1 MVDSYGDGDV
11 PIFDRLFLGGPRSL
25 RGFAYRDISPR
36 SVDDPEEPIGGN
48 SSFYATAEYTVPLW
62 NKIRGAVFYDIG
74 AVNETSF
81 DFGTDGLNSNYGFG
95 ARFDL
100 PMFPLR
106 LDYAFPHIT
115 DANNEDASP
124 RWNFLLGYTF

>member
-1 MVDSYGDGDV
+1 
-11 PIFDRLFLGGPRSL
+11 
-25 RGFAYRDISPR
+25 
-36 SVDDPEEPIGGN
+36 
-48 SSFYATAEYTVPLW
+48 
-62 NKIRGAVFYDIG
+62 
-74 AVNETSF
+74 VNENSF
-81 DFGTDGLNSNYGFG
+81 DFGAEGLNSSYGFG

-115 DANNEDASP
+115 DANNEDAAP